1 MLGFST
7 KSDGSSGKPNSSR
20 RGSRA
25 SYSTRLYKPFCWG
38 GVGCLAPR
46 LARLVRR
53 KAWVGVG
60 NEQEQKK
67 AAKAKA
73 RLSFM
78 EGLRG
83 KNSRGWRLGKQARAC
98 VCVWWCECCM
108 SVRGWVVRVLY
119 ECEWLG
125 GGKTKWRVRN
135 GASSGLQNSQPGV
148 RTQPIKDDDHEDGR
162 DMPSA
167 LSSS

>member
-1 MLGFST
+1 MYIKHKEYPPITHISTHPLSITFKGWLGFSI

-38 GVGCLAPR
+38 GVGCFKPR

-60 NEQEQKK
+60 KEQEQKK
-67 AAKAKA
+67 KKVA

-78 EGLRG
+78 DGRIAG
-83 KNSRGWRLGKQARAC
+83 GVAKNSKG
-98 VCVWWCECCM
+98 
-108 SVRGWVVRVLY
+108 
-119 ECEWLG
+119 
-125 GGKTKWRVRN
+125 
-135 GASSGLQNSQPGV
+135 
-148 RTQPIKDDDHEDGR
+148 
-162 DMPSA
+162 
-167 LSSS
+167 